1 MGNIMDDETKRLI
14 EKTKTL
20 PKWDDLCVEEYR
32 KDHKL
37 AAMRIKTELAEF
49 EKTGE
54 IKYLLPT
61 LEKVAKAKGLITL
74 ERETGISRQNLYAV
88 LNGKSAPRIDTMMK
102 ILNALGFT
110 LSIKPVKKA
119 A

>member
-1 MGNIMDDETKRLI
+1 MDDETKSLV
-14 EKTKTL
+14 EKAGTL
-20 PKWDDLCVEEYR
+20 PKWDDFCIEEYR
-32 KDHKL
+32 KDPKL
-37 AAMRIKTELAEF
+37 AVMRIKTELAEF

-54 IKYLLPT
+54 IRYLLST
-61 LEKVAKAKGLITL
+61 LEKVAKAKGFTVL
-74 ERETGISRQNLYAV
+74 EKETGISRQTLYAV